1 MLLEVIQAVI
11 FLLGMQ
17 AAGGVES
24 LRVTSRA
31 QSPLLLAQG
40 STEVHSKSL
49 TPGRCLQSS
58 EERET
63 GKRLGH
69 CHCTSLAPV
78 ACPYWFGAR

>member
-1 MLLEVIQAVI
+1 MIP
-11 FLLGMQ
+11 LLGMH

-31 QSPLLLAQG
+31 RSPLLLAQG
-40 STEVHSKSL
+40 STEVHSKFL
-49 TPGRCLQSS
+49 TPRCCLQSS
-58 EERET
+58 ERRDM

-69 CHCTSLAPV
+69 CHCIWLALV